1 VARRLVDQPVS
12 YDRRGSAAVVTIRR
26 PERRNA
32 IDGTTADALE
42 FAYERWIADP
52 EAKVMVLTGEG
63 PDAFCAGADLKAIAT
78 LQHRVGSEGGPEGFT
93 RRIAPKPTI
102 AAIEGW
108 AVAGGLEL
116 AAWCDIRIASETAK
130 LGCTERRFGVPLIDG
145 GTQRLPRI
153 IGHGRALDLILSGRI
168 VDATEALAIGLVSR
182 VVPAGTSLEAALA
195 LAEELAGFP
204 PEALAADRTSALEA
218 FDRPLPE
225 GLAVEAE
232 RGAAAVAE
240 GSLGAERFISGEGRG
255 GGSIP
260 AQPN

>member
-1 VARRLVDQPVS
+1 MVAQPVS
-12 YDRRGSAAVVTIRR
+12 YDRRGSAAVVTIHR

-32 IDGTTADALE
+32 IDGATADALE
-42 FAYERWIADP
+42 SAYDRWIAEPD
-52 EAKVMVLTGEG
+52 AKVLVLTGEG
-63 PDAFCAGADLKAIAT
+63 PDAFCAGADLKAIAS
-78 LQHRVGSEGGPEGFT
+78 LQHRVASEGGPEGFT

-116 AAWCDIRIASETAK
+116 AAWCDIRIASDTAK

-153 IGHGRALDLILSGRI
+153 IGQGRAMDLILSGRVI
-168 VDATEALAIGLVSR
+168 DADEALAIGLVSR
-182 VVPAGTSLEAALA
+182 VVPAGTALASALA
-195 LAEELAGFP
+195 LADEIAGFP
-204 PEALAADRTSALEA
+204 PQALAADRLSALEA
-218 FDRPLPE
+218 FDRPLAE

-232 RGAAAVAE
+232 RGASAVAE
-240 GSLGAERFISGEGRG
+240 GALGAERFISGEGRS